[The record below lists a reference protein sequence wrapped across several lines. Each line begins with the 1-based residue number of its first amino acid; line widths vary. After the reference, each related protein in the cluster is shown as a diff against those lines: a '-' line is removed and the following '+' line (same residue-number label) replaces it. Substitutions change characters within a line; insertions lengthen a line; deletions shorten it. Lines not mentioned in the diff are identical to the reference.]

1 MTQVIQTQAER
12 RTINFYGNLHK
23 IGLLETISRP
33 NNIPYK
39 DTLEIYRMIPEYNQH
54 QYYVIEPVIP
64 SSQLPI
70 YIVLSGT
77 YTSYMAI
84 NALAL
89 ATTNTNYH
97 TLQDF
102 QEILTLIDSV
112 YDDANGRDIIL
123 TGYSYGG
130 VKAIYASVEKYNK
143 LLKTVTFNPWVGKWA
158 SGFTNE
164 PTQYLNQWYL
174 DQLQELRDNKGF
186 SPVHLK
192 YTKLYNNFV
201 NEEFASKY
209 LQMSSTFNIDG
220 QDKLLSLSWGI
231 NFKYPSTTPDDNL
244 PTEATLI
251 ESVEHNSQ
259 SLYDHNINNFVWDI
273 TYAYTEVQNGVS
285 TIIQNKIV
293 QGAMENYVYGNHLI
307 ANKKEYTLTNY
318 PAPNKFSYEWISLG
332 EGSTI
337 QLALPKVVDA
347 VNLDLYRWSFTI
359 LELPGGAQGHY
370 KISPIISNT
379 ALDNQEY
386 IISYYHTTFLS
397 SALTKFY
404 TIQNRNTLEYAM
416 LDDSIITTEYLK
428 QRDPAK
434 ISILWVN
441 TGTKNDNIDLCL
453 WAFLPDVSM
462 RRGEIN
468 QTNYNPYTDLQL
480 NNNNIQ
486 YVIKSGASAIE
497 NRYLQ
502 LLEVGT
508 YGNGDVGLIFQNS
521 NASIQNTTGILWN
534 IQYNSSNSTY
544 TLTNVKNPNIIV
556 GNDNIPSRLSSYTT
570 GNYVGDGNR
579 VDTWTY
585 NGIVDTQ
592 LTLTQVD
599 DKLNTFRIWRDWKTT
614 PGGEFHPQYSLF
626 TTDFS
631 GSHATNEINSS
642 DNYGTQD
649 RVSWFNYTGDNYE
662 EYPIYLWIDFDQF
675 IIRPYDDTI
684 DPILTIADG
693 VYTVPSVDL

>member
-23 IGLLETISRP
+23 IGLLETINRP

-84 NALAL
+84 NALSL
-89 ATTNTNYH
+89 ATTNTNYN

-102 QEILTLIDSV
+102 QQVLTLIDSV
-112 YDDANGRDIIL
+112 YEDANGRDIIL

-130 VKAIYASVEKYNK
+130 VKAIYASVEKYDK

-174 DQLQELRDNKGF
+174 DQLQELRDNYENHPIH
-186 SPVHLK
+186 SK
-192 YTKLYNNFV
+192 YTSLYNNFV
-201 NEEFASKY
+201 NQEFASKY

-273 TYAYTEVQNGVS
+273 TYAYTEIINGVS
-285 TIIQNKIV
+285 TITQNKIV

-318 PAPNKFSYEWISLG
+318 PVPNKFSYEWISLS

-337 QLALPKVVDA
+337 QLALPQVVDA

-370 KISPIISNT
+370 RIAPIISNT

-404 TIQNRNTLEYAM
+404 TIQNRSTLEYAM
-416 LDDSIITTEYLK
+416 LDDSVITTEYLK

-441 TGTKNDNIDLCL
+441 TATKNDNIDLCL

-468 QTNYNPYTDLQL
+468 QSNYNIYTQFQQNNTDNFIITQPGYLDFYMEQQDIATANDYAAIILKNSVAQTSNSSGIAWKIIYNTTNQNYQFQNVLDPTIYLGL
-480 NNNNIQ
+480 NNIWYVTGAGNI
-486 YVIKSGASAIE
+486 
-497 NRYLQ
+497 NM
-502 LLEVGT
+502 
-508 YGNGDVGLIFQNS
+508 D
-521 NASIQNTTGILWN
+521 N
-534 IQYNSSNSTY
+534 ITD
-544 TLTNVKNPNIIV
+544 TNVLIEATGEPDEYYIKQAIPAGVYPIGIYPNGV
-556 GNDNIPSRLSSYTT
+556 TVTLARVTHTHDNA
-570 GNYVGDGNR
+570 
-579 VDTWTY
+579 VDTSGNFTSWSMTWY
-585 NGIVDTQ
+585 
-592 LTLTQVD
+592 
-599 DKLNTFRIWRDWKTT
+599 
-614 PGGEFHPQYSLF
+614 EFPDLSR
-626 TTDFS
+626 
-631 GSHATNEINSS
+631 AK
-642 DNYGTQD
+642 
-649 RVSWFNYTGDNYE
+649 
-662 EYPIYLWIDFDQF
+662 F
-675 IIRPYDDTI
+675 IIRKYDDTI
-684 DPILTIADG
+684 DPL
-693 VYTVPSVDL
+693 